1 MEQSKNPGQA
11 QKELFH
17 NEALQALDTVVAAC
31 VEEAALNDPPAAP
44 IIGAC
49 YIVGGAPT
57 GEWVGHA
64 NAIASFSNSGWR
76 FMAAVE
82 GMSVYARSTGIDAR
96 FRAGAWEYGNVR
108 ASALIIGDQQV
119 VGSRAAAIAGPSGG
133 TVIDSAARTTIGQI
147 LAALRQHGLIET

>member
-1 MEQSKNPGQA
+1 MR
-11 QKELFH
+11 
-17 NEALQALDTVVAAC
+17 ALDTVVAAC

-64 NAIASFSNSGWR
+64 NAIASFSNER
-76 FMAAVE
+76 LAFMAAVE

-119 VGSRAAAIAGPSGG
+119 VGSRAAAIAAERRNGDRQRCADDDRPVPGRAA
-133 TVIDSAARTTIGQI
+133 AAR
-147 LAALRQHGLIET
+147 AD